1 MNFPYILQIKSYYV
15 EGGFSHLIHMT
26 AAHLWWMEQQ
36 LEGTMHE
43 KPFLIMLLSAKQ
55 KTSQLLGEDAE
66 NRQARQMIMRRRSTE
81 QLKRSDALLRYSFF
95 YSGDNDYRN
104 SVVSFCNTALLLISD
119 FFSTPL
125 AKQKEAWYNM
135 TRRTEMVIWMVD
147 ELGFYRLWNRTT
159 SQGASLAAATVRGL
173 ILTVSHKEQMGEL
186 YPQVLEALVYGACRE
201 SYLNTQ
207 KGRRNAAFPRH
218 AG

>member
-43 KPFLIMLLSAKQ
+43 KTFLIMLLSAKQ
-55 KTSQLLGEDAE
+55 ETSRLLGEDAE

-173 ILTVSHKEQMGEL
+173 ILTVSYKEQIGEL

-201 SYLNTQ
+201 L
-207 KGRRNAAFPRH
+207 FE
-218 AG
+218 